1 MDVEKKR
8 SATGKTPVSIE
19 SRIVDVG
26 RTLGTTLNA
35 VVDAVPGAPHG
46 PQRLAQMLGVD
57 KVLTSRVLKA
67 ARNRDPLA
75 VAHLV
80 PGPEPLRRL
89 LRSAKKQNTPD
100 HLVKAAM
107 AAVDDFERL
116 IRREAGDRSGLDA
129 IISAWL
135 PAAREQ
141 FELRRKQAAYRAMS
155 ELKGCRVDVNLATV
169 ILNPS
174 PDGER
179 LDIVWIMGLMG
190 LHRLRPDAALKL
202 ATRRMAE
209 QDGPRHPAT
218 LEGEPIEGMPGVRL
232 DRFCD
237 APPAPLKVHR
247 VGDVTHYTLA
257 ENDFGPKSGVDLV
270 IAEVNLA
277 EMPRYV
283 PRQRKRKG
291 NVFAEI
297 STPAKVLLFDVLVHE
312 DVYPG
317 SEPALLIY
325 DTVLDG
331 VADVN
336 DRRRDADRLDL
347 MESVGLLGRGS
358 AKFRVGEVP
367 HYVELIRHV
376 FDRMGWNDEEFRGY
390 RCRIDYP
397 IYGSQVVMAFDPPP
411 PPVRPAAAEADQG
424 D

>member
-257 ENDFGPKSGVDLV
+257 ENEFGPKSGVYLV

-283 PRQRKRKG
+283 PRQRFF
-291 NVFAEI
+291 NDTATTEI
-297 STPAKVLLFDVLVHE
+297 YTPAKVLLFDVLVHE

>member
-1 MDVEKKR
+1 MTPETPTDTDRKGSAPGR
-8 SATGKTPVSIE
+8 SSISIE
-19 SRIVDVG
+19 TRIVDVG
-26 RTLGTTLNA
+26 RTLGSTLNA
-35 VVDAVPGAPHG
+35 VVEAVPGAPHG
-46 PQRLAQMLGVD
+46 PQQLAQTLGVD

-67 ARNRDPLA
+67 ARHRDPLA

-89 LRSAKKQNTPD
+89 LRSARKQNAPD
-100 HLVKAAM
+100 HLVEAAM
-107 AAVDDFERL
+107 DAVADFERL
-116 IRREAGDRSGLDA
+116 IRQEAGDRSALDA
-129 IISAWL
+129 IICAWL

-169 ILNPS
+169 ILNAS
-174 PDGER
+174 PDGENI
-179 LDIVWIMGLMG
+179 DIVWLMGLLG
-190 LHRLRPDAALKL
+190 LHRLRPRTTLKL

-209 QDGPRHPAT
+209 QEKPRRPAT
-218 LEGEPIEGMPGVRL
+218 LEGEPIEGMQGVRL

-237 APPAPLKVHR
+237 APPAPLRVHR

-257 ENDFGPKSGVDLV
+257 GDGFGPRSAVDLV

-283 PRQRKRKG
+283 PRDRKRKG
-291 NVFAEI
+291 HVFAEI

-331 VADVN
+331 VANVN
-336 DRRRDADRLDL
+336 DRTRDADRLDL
-347 MESVGLLGRGS
+347 LESVNSLGRGI
-358 AKFRVGEVP
+358 ATIRVAEIP
-367 HYVELIRHV
+367 NYVELVRHV
-376 FDRMGWNDEEFRGY
+376 FDRMGWNDRQFRGY

-397 IYGSQVVMAFDPPP
+397 IYGSQVAMAFDPPP
-411 PPVRPAAAEADQG
+411 PPGEAG
-424 D
+424 